1 MRVQTIANTKITV
14 VEHNEERV
22 LTTKQLAQIYEC
34 EPKQIKQNFS
44 NNRERFILGKH
55 YFQIDGDELKN
66 LRDKLKDLRVEIFDP
81 QISPKARSL
90 YLWTRRGAARHCKM
104 LGTEK
109 AWEMFD
115 ALEDNYF
122 NKPAEPPKPMSQLD
136 ILVESAKALQ
146 AHERELARL
155 KMDTEEIREEQK
167 KQAARMDDLNG
178 VCTSGTLRQRLVIV
192 VNAYA
197 REYGLT
203 YDRAWR
209 DFKAAYNV
217 SFHTNIALSRYHY
230 AEQNNLRKVPSVPE
244 YLEKKGLLGDALR
257 VADKLLHG
265 GRIA

>member
-14 VEHNEERV
+14 VEHNQERV
-22 LTTKQLAQIYEC
+22 LTTEQLAQAYEC
-34 EPKQIKQNFS
+34 EGRNISDNFKS
-44 NNRERFILGKH
+44 NEKRFTEGKH
-55 YFQIDGDELKN
+55 FFKLVGDELKKFK
-66 LRDKLKDLRVEIFDP
+66 RYSE
-81 QISPKARSL
+81 QIGLPTNKFAPSL

-155 KMDTEEIREEQK
+155 KMDTEEIREEQR

-217 SFHTNIALSRYHY
+217 SFHTNISLSRHHY

>member
-1 MRVQTIANTKITV
+1 MRVQTIANTKITII
-14 VEHNEERV
+14 EHNEERV
-22 LTTKQLAQIYEC
+22 LTTEQLAQVYEC
-34 EPKQIKQNFS
+34 EPNQIRQNF
-44 NNRERFILGKH
+44 NNNKKYFFEGKH
-55 YFQIDGDELKN
+55 YFLLTGDDLKQFKRHIEN
-66 LRDKLKDLRVEIFDP
+66 FDMP
-81 QISPKARSL
+81 LNKFASSL

-122 NKPAEPPKPMSQLD
+122 NKPAEQPKPMSQLD

-217 SFHTNIALSRYHY
+217 SFHTNIALSRHHY